1 MFTQELLEIGSGNN
15 VRNALISIKEQLKT
29 TENVDKLK
37 NTEGYDAG
45 LWLHLLNNEDAKVRK
60 NTALIMGYLNEE
72 GFEDALYDNYVKE
85 GTLFVRSAYLEALYK
100 CNYKKYEKEL
110 FEKFKELSSGKH
122 LEEEAKHTY
131 EEMKILKKMFPTEK
145 KHKRHAFIGTN
156 APVRIV
162 LTAKKDLIPFM
173 LEKVSQS
180 EGFSDAKSIFCGVAA
195 TIKDFSVVK
204 KLRVYKEVLLPLNG
218 MKPMTKGEIPD
229 NLIKGNLMPLL
240 NGLHKQSDEPFY
252 FRITAKDLDVATLA
266 GKLEVMSEGKLVN
279 AASDYEVE
287 IKLIT
292 GKEDRIIAFL
302 KLHTLNDNR
311 FNYRVQHVAAS
322 IHPSNAAIIAELT
335 KEYMK
340 KNATILDPF
349 CGVGTMLIERN
360 KAVIAKHI
368 YGIDTFGKAI
378 EGGRANANLAGA
390 NINFINKD
398 YFDFSHEHL
407 FDEIITNFPEF
418 REREDA
424 DSFYGRFF
432 AKTENVLRNGGLII
446 MYSGEKNLVKKHLRL
461 NENYKLIREY
471 VFNEKKEKFVFVIGI
486 DKSLTK

>member
-1 MFTQELLEIGSGNN
+1 MFTQELLEIANGNN

-29 TENVDKLK
+29 TENIDKLK
-37 NTEGYDAG
+37 NTEGYDAE
-45 LWLHLLNNEDAKVRK
+45 LWLYLLNNEDAKVRK

-85 GTLFVRSAYLEALYK
+85 GTLFVRSAYLEALFK

-110 FEKFKELSSGKH
+110 FKKFKELSSGKY

-131 EEMKILKKMFPTEK
+131 EEIKILKKMFPTEK
-145 KHKRHAFIGTN
+145 KHKRHVFIGTN

-162 LTAKKDLIPFM
+162 LTAKKDAIPF
-173 LEKVSQS
+173 LFEKISAC
-180 EGFSDAKSIFCGVAA
+180 EGFSDAKSIFCGVVA

-229 NLIKGNLMPLL
+229 NLIKGNLMTLL
-240 NGLHKQSDEPFY
+240 NGLHKPSGEPFY
-252 FRITAKDLDVATLA
+252 FRMTAKDLDVATLA
-266 GKLEVMSEGKLVN
+266 GKLEVMSEGRLVN
-279 AASDYEVE
+279 SASDYEVE
-287 IKLIT
+287 IKLVA

-302 KLHTLNDNR
+302 KLHTFNDNR
-311 FNYRVQHVAAS
+311 FNYRMQHVAAS
-322 IHPSNAAIIAELT
+322 IHPFNAAIIAELSRD
-335 KEYMK
+335 YLK
-340 KNATILDPF
+340 KNVTILDPF

-360 KAVIAKHI
+360 KAVGAKYM

-398 YFDFSHEHL
+398 YFDFTHEQF

-418 REREDA
+418 REREEA

-432 AKTENVLRNGGLII
+432 TKTESILKNGGVII

-461 NENYKLIREY
+461 NDNYKLLREF
-471 VFNEKKEKFVFVIGI
+471 VFNEKEGKYVFVIGI

>member
-162 LTAKKDLIPFM
+162 LTAKKDAIPF
-173 LEKVSQS
+173 LFEKISVC

-252 FRITAKDLDVATLA
+252 FRITAKDLDVAYLCLSIDRPQAEKAWRKAIPYYQLKGYHLLA
-266 GKLEVMSEGKLVN
+266 GQELAAAVYRELGNEQGSLAIPRFLIVDKEGNIVVPN
-279 AASDYEVE
+279 AASPDQPD
-287 IKLIT
+287 KLI
-292 GKEDRIIAFL
+292 EQL
-302 KLHTLNDNR
+302 KMVL
-311 FNYRVQHVAAS
+311 
-322 IHPSNAAIIAELT
+322 AE
-335 KEYMK
+335 
-340 KNATILDPF
+340 
-349 CGVGTMLIERN
+349 
-360 KAVIAKHI
+360 
-368 YGIDTFGKAI
+368 
-378 EGGRANANLAGA
+378 
-390 NINFINKD
+390 
-398 YFDFSHEHL
+398 
-407 FDEIITNFPEF
+407 
-418 REREDA
+418 
-424 DSFYGRFF
+424 
-432 AKTENVLRNGGLII
+432 
-446 MYSGEKNLVKKHLRL
+446 
-461 NENYKLIREY
+461 
-471 VFNEKKEKFVFVIGI
+471 
-486 DKSLTK
+486 